1 MSRNQFLE
9 QLLVQPFDSELL
21 QGRYLPAAETDV
33 DELFSLVAA
42 DMGSVAQAEFAAEV
56 QQALLEQIQLVRLCG
71 GQRVL
76 ALELLGQ
83 IGWRILEALAG
94 DPGPSDCRLRV
105 PRLQATK
112 PAGGACPVRGRRP
125 IGAPRCNRAFF
136 SSTKVNL
143 RNAP

>member
-1 MSRNQFLE
+1 M
-9 QLLVQPFDSELL
+9 VQPINSDFLRD
-21 QGRYLPAAETDV
+21 RYLADAEMAV

-42 DMGSVAQAEFAAEV
+42 DLGRLEQAEFAAEV
-56 QQALLEQIQLVRLCG
+56 QQAMLEHLQLVRLCG
-71 GQRVL
+71 GQNVS

-83 IGWRILEALAG
+83 LGWRLLQLLAG
-94 DPGPSDCRLRV
+94 DPGPSDGRRRV

-112 PAGGACPVRGRRP
+112 PAGGGCRVRAHPAEGT
-125 IGAPRCNRAFF
+125 RCNRRFF